1 MNLDETQALDLGQY
15 ADSDIDS
22 DDEQEPKR
30 NRKLVGKLHRIFLSC
45 DLLCIK
51 TPFN

>member
-15 ADSDIDS
+15 DDS

-30 NRKLVGKLHRIFLSC
+30 NRKLVGKLHRIFKL
-45 DLLCIK
+45 
-51 TPFN
+51 